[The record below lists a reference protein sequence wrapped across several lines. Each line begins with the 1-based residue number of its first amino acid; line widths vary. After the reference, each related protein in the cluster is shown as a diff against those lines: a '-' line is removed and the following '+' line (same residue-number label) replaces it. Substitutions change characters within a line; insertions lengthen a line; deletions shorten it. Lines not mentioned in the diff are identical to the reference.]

1 MLIYD
6 GNSPESGQRG
16 NLPQH
21 NKGHM
26 WQTHSKHH
34 SQWQKT
40 EIISPKIRNKTKV
53 CILATFI
60 QRSFERIT
68 TNWKILKEMGIPD
81 DLTCLLRNLYAAQ
94 EATVRI
100 TCGTMDW
107 FKIGKGVCQGCLWTP
122 CLFKLY
128 AEYII

>member
-40 EIISPKIRNKTKV
+40 EIISPKVRNKTKV
-53 CILATFI
+53 RILATFI

-68 TNWKILKEMGIPD
+68 TNCGKFLKRWEYQMTLPASWEISMQLKKQQLEPH
-81 DLTCLLRNLYAAQ
+81 
-94 EATVRI
+94 
-100 TCGTMDW
+100 
-107 FKIGKGVCQGCLWTP
+107 
-122 CLFKLY
+122 
-128 AEYII
+128 AEQ